1 MSESAVTETTYF
13 HTLNSRP
20 YFFPLETRD
29 ERLADVIS
37 QLVKLPAEIRWEVF
51 AHAFKGNRVA
61 VTAKSGC
68 YCFSDATGPYRAD
81 HQWLLRSAPPG
92 QVRREAQH
100 VFIQMAMWE
109 LHCQQAL
116 HSFVNRMNALHSLSH
131 VRHVRLNVFELE
143 ATWELNLDKFPNLQT
158 ATFAPNPKGWTI
170 TIPEQAGSDQLS
182 DANVMLHVWQ
192 VLESRDGYGPV
203 MEAFNQKTRRRA
215 YSMFF
220 VFPIRFHL
228 PETSRDGSPRWQ
240 LSVWRANLDTGTIE
254 RSWREVHL
262 VQEATLD

>member
-1 MSESAVTETTYF
+1 MSESAVAETSYF
-13 HTLNSRP
+13 HTLTARP

-29 ERLADVIS
+29 KRLADVIS
-37 QLVKLPAEIRWEVF
+37 RLTKLPAEIRWDVF
-51 AHAFKGNRVA
+51 AHAFHGNRVA

-81 HQWLLRSAPPG
+81 HQWLLKSAPPG
-92 QVRREAQH
+92 QVRREAQR
-100 VFIQMAMWE
+100 VFIQIAMWE
-109 LHCQQAL
+109 LHCHQAL
-116 HSFVNRMNALHSLSH
+116 HSFVNRMKALHSLDD

-143 ATWELNLDKFPNLQT
+143 STWELNLDKFPNLRS

-170 TIPEQAGSDQLS
+170 TIPHQADSEQLS
-182 DANVMLHVWQ
+182 DANVMLNVWR

-203 MEAFNQKTRRRA
+203 KEAFKQKTRP

-228 PETSRDGSPRWQ
+228 PETSQDGSPRWQ

-254 RSWREVHL
+254 RNWREVHL